1 VLLLLTSALAWSQV
15 NDGEVRFKITDPSG
29 AAVRASVELS
39 CTGNGYDKSFF
50 TDASGSLTVRRMPYG
65 IYQLQIEKTG
75 FSPLSKTIEV
85 DSALPIDQNI
95 RLSLASVV
103 TRVKVQGTDHTLID
117 PYSSASVMQI
127 GSQQIQQRLSSLPG
141 RSMQDLVITQPGWL
155 YEGNAVLHPRGSEYQ
170 TQFVI
175 DGIPLTDN
183 RSPSFGPEI
192 EADDLDSM
200 SIYTASF
207 PAEYGRKMGGVVEL
221 DTRRQ
226 TNPGLHGQLVLS
238 GGSYD
243 TASSYGQLQDVWGRN
258 TLGATA
264 SGGMTSH
271 YLNPVVP
278 QNYTNNGTT
287 GDFST
292 RYERDLTANDRLSLS
307 VRHEFSRFQIPN
319 EMVQE

>member
-1 VLLLLTSALAWSQV
+1 MAFSSTGCRLLSTKPLLIVLLLLTSALAWSQV

-155 YEGNAVLHPRGSEYQ
+155 YE
-170 TQFVI
+170 
-175 DGIPLTDN
+175 
-183 RSPSFGPEI
+183 
-192 EADDLDSM
+192 
-200 SIYTASF
+200 
-207 PAEYGRKMGGVVEL
+207 
-221 DTRRQ
+221 
-226 TNPGLHGQLVLS
+226 
-238 GGSYD
+238 
-243 TASSYGQLQDVWGRN
+243 
-258 TLGATA
+258 
-264 SGGMTSH
+264 
-271 YLNPVVP
+271 
-278 QNYTNNGTT
+278 
-287 GDFST
+287 
-292 RYERDLTANDRLSLS
+292 
-307 VRHEFSRFQIPN
+307 
-319 EMVQE
+319 